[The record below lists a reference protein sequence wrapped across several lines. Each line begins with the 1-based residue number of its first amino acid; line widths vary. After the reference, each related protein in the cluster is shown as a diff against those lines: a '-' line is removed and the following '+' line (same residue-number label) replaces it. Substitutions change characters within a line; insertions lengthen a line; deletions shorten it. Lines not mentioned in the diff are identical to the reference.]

1 MIHIKQLTT
10 TSKVVVLLNSGKYN
24 KTELS
29 NTIGIGRPTL
39 DKRLSDH
46 SWKKGEMEI
55 IKSL

>member
-10 TSKVVVLLNSGKYN
+10 TTKANILLASGKFN

-29 NTIGIGRPTL
+29 NAIGIGRPTL
-39 DKRLSDH
+39 DKRLSDN

-55 IKSL
+55 LKSL